1 MVYGRLLTS
10 SQVRIYNKHIKHDG
24 NNIIIII
31 IIKHQ
36 ILVRLLRKK
45 IDKTDKSHQPLLRW
59 PFESLIQTCRNSC
72 RDVTF

>member
-31 IIKHQ
+31 IIKH
-36 ILVRLLRKK
+36 
-45 IDKTDKSHQPLLRW
+45 
-59 PFESLIQTCRNSC
+59 
-72 RDVTF
+72 